1 MQAMWNSMLNPANGP
16 LFDTTINGAAYTISR
31 AFVPAYDPNNLEWQ
45 ARYVVLVQVNMD
57 EVSGCRSW
65 GCGVGVGAT
74 AGVHPGLRSRYL
86 HLHALGPPQAVK
98 PLATM
103 DDKIESSTVA
113 VSLISVAATLVTLAA
128 IVVVAHM
135 LVKDITRPLKAM
147 REVATK
153 ITSNATG
160 QVESGAAQDV
170 DGASARSATHR
181 ACPLSVS

>member
-1 MQAMWNSMLNPANGP
+1 
-16 LFDTTINGAAYTISR
+16 
-31 AFVPAYDPNNLEWQ
+31 
-45 ARYVVLVQVNMD
+45 
-57 EVSGCRSW
+57 
-65 GCGVGVGAT
+65 
-74 AGVHPGLRSRYL
+74 
-86 HLHALGPPQAVK
+86 
-98 PLATM
+98 M

-160 QVESGAAQDV
+160 QVESGAAQNV
-170 DGASARSATHR
+170 DGASAGSVTHQ
-181 ACPLSVS
+181 APVS